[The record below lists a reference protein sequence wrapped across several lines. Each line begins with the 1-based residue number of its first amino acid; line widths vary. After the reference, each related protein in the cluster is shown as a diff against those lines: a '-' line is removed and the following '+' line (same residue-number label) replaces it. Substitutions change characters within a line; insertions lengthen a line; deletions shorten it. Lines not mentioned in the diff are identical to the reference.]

1 MDTTYMLAIQMV
13 MFIMLMIIFLF
24 QWSYGVT
31 CWEVFTLGKT
41 PYPAL
46 DPPTLLRMVKEGYR
60 LETPDN
66 MACSP
71 EMYVGDL

>member
-1 MDTTYMLAIQMV
+1 MV
-13 MFIMLMIIFLF
+13 ILSILLMIIFVF

-46 DPPTLLRMVKEGYR
+46 DPPTLLRMVKEGHR

-71 EMYVGDL
+71 EMYVGAIR